1 MLIQSSTEVSR
12 LLFCLSWLAIIH
24 YINRASGP
32 SAFMAWGDA
41 PPAVCRD
48 ECAAALTATQNA
60 HPRLRF
66 NLA

>member
-1 MLIQSSTEVSR
+1 VLIQSSTEVSR
-12 LLFCLSWLAIIH
+12 LLFCLSWLAIT

-41 PPAVCRD
+41 PPAVCCD